1 MAERIFIE
9 LSKERMEQHLKTR
22 QHVDS
27 KYLKAFI
34 EEKILGSIADAEK
47 AENICKQLDEYQK
60 EYFQEESVV
69 FRILQLKARKKFK
82 EIKME
87 KIDEELDSEIER
99 LENLYAE
106 DENTKISNIV
116 EQIRAKEKA

>member
-1 MAERIFIE
+1 MAERILIE
-9 LSKERMEQHLKTR
+9 VEKERMEQHLKTR

-34 EEKILGSIADAEK
+34 EERILESIADVET
-47 AENICKQLDEYQK
+47 AENMCKQLDEYKK
-60 EYFQEESVV
+60 EHFQDESVV
-69 FRILQLKARKKFK
+69 FRILQLKATKKLK

-87 KIDEELDSEIER
+87 EIDEEIDSEIEK
-99 LENLYAE
+99 LEELYAE

-116 EQIRAKEKA
+116 EKIKVKK